1 MRDDG
6 WETPCLQLRHNTKH
20 QPDTDT
26 DEIQIQIDILRNM
39 NKLKRLR
46 FLTITQHLKDLSELS
61 VDQFERV
68 LWQIEVSERIDE
80 ILSSID
86 INLTPARYQVKDLS
100 DFWRIEV
107 KEKEKLGTQLNVLV
121 SKKFSFRYWSTL
133 RNLIVDWKS
142 WEVWKQWETSPS
154 FTHRGFGSRLGIG
167 VYTASLI
174 PATHQNY
181 ITCGWIQSVR
191 ISLAPPSAAS
201 QVMRWMSSAES
212 ANQIWFPEGSHEGFS
227 VTISLFGGERRRMA
241 DLILIQSLTQDSVLD
256 NQLQMERELLWHQ
269 LVNSE
274 QFDWSWIKSRQHS
287 PFVFVTEQFLR
298 LLRPAA
304 IFLRL
309 IDKREQLQSV
319 LILDPARSEWGMR
332 FHHKWIRRSNRRRWL
347 SLIDR
352 TPMPKAEWNEG
363 KRFSD
368 KSILRQSIRIYFY
381 RRLTKRSKKRPRAE
395 SNRHLKETYEVNC
408 HLTRTWQ
415 LNKNWDTGN
424 MLMYFVQGDAMDFQ
438 ALYKRAWQGHAVQ
451 MATKIWTF
459 AVLGREIWIE

>member
-1 MRDDG
+1 MRSC
-6 WETPCLQLRHNTKH
+6 PQLTSIWHR
-20 QPDTDT
+20 PDTKWKICQTFDGSKWRKK
-26 DEIQIQIDILRNM
+26 RN
-39 NKLKRLR
+39 L
-46 FLTITQHLKDLSELS
+46 ELS
-61 VDQFERV
+61 WMFSSQKSFHFDIDQR
-68 LWQIEVSERIDE
+68 WGIW
-80 ILSSID
+80 SSIG
-86 INLTPARYQVKDLS
+86 NREKCENSGRRRHLSLTAALR
-100 DFWRIEV
+100 RI
-107 KEKEKLGTQLNVLV
+107 
-121 SKKFSFRYWSTL
+121 
-133 RNLIVDWKS
+133 
-142 WEVWKQWETSPS
+142 
-154 FTHRGFGSRLGIG
+154 GSRLG

-174 PATHQNY
+174 PSTHQNY

-319 LILDPARSEWGMR
+319 LILDPARSNEEW
-332 FHHKWIRRSNRRRWL
+332 
-347 SLIDR
+347 D
-352 TPMPKAEWNEG
+352 
-363 KRFSD
+363 
-368 KSILRQSIRIYFY
+368 SITNGS
-381 RRLTKRSKKRPRAE
+381 
-395 SNRHLKETYEVNC
+395 
-408 HLTRTWQ
+408 
-415 LNKNWDTGN
+415 
-424 MLMYFVQGDAMDFQ
+424 GDQTEDGD
-438 ALYKRAWQGHAVQ
+438 YH
-451 MATKIWTF
+451 
-459 AVLGREIWIE
+459 